1 MRNFEHEDVSIPQT
15 EKSKNSASVVSC
27 FMLYFLLSLN
37 VQVRMSSYCFSL
49 EDQFLFVGLSSG
61 KIFYYKKKNMEARS
75 IVMSGKDH
83 EIVNMADKPGVGHKG
98 EVRRLIYTKIDG
110 LDVLISA
117 SADRT
122 IKLWEPK
129 NQGNK
134 CFQTIIGHSGSILD
148 MVYLEKVQLLFTSST
163 DNTMRIWRID
173 QARSLLMYPWFVE
186 FQKVNDFP
194 SVHTSNIKTNVASA
208 AEVWLTCFD
217 TKVGENLQV
226 YSGDS
231 EGSIYIFEA
240 LETWREAK
248 DCIFKLALAQ
258 EKIHRIGL
266 I

>member
-1 MRNFEHEDVSIPQT
+1 
-15 EKSKNSASVVSC
+15 
-27 FMLYFLLSLN
+27 
-37 VQVRMSSYCFSL
+37 MSSYCFSL

-194 SVHTSNIKTNVASA
+194 SVHTSNIKTNAASA

-248 DCIFKLALAQ
+248 DCIFKLALA
-258 EKIHRIGL
+258 
-266 I
+266 